1 MKIFNKKQNGFT
13 LVELVVVVAVVG
25 VLAVVATPK
34 IMGVASDARQSTLNG
49 IGGALTAATSRN
61 FAKRSANIDDGIPM
75 LNCDQAYLV
84 LADEKLPEG
93 YTVTSSVLTQ
103 ETVTTDETTGE
114 VTIANSG
121 VASNC
126 TIMTNTSPTLT
137 NVFKVTG
144 IE

>member
-1 MKIFNKKQNGFT
+1 MKLFNSLISL
-13 LVELVVVVAVVG
+13 LVENVAND
-25 VLAVVATPK
+25 VLKNVITNK
-34 IMGVASDARQSTLNG
+34 QTCEL
-49 IGGALTAATSRN
+49 
-61 FAKRSANIDDGIPM
+61 K
-75 LNCDQAYLV
+75 YLD
-84 LADEKLPEG
+84 DEKLPEG

-103 ETVTTDETTGE
+103 ETVTTDETTGV

-144 IE
+144 ID